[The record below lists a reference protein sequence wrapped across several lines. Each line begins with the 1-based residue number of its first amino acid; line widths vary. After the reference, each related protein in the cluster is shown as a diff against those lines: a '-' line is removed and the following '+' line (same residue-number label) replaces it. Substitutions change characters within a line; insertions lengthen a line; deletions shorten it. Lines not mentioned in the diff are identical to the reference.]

1 MKNLKEYIIERG
13 AAPEVS
19 KEELD
24 KVYVV
29 KDKDLD
35 GAILDVCDTEE
46 AAEKA
51 KAEHLKENDGA
62 NLEIESCNRSEVEK

>member
-13 AAPEVS
+13 SAPEVS

-29 KDKDLD
+29 KIYCFSISFKVKDSRIHVFSVNPI
-35 GAILDVCDTEE
+35 GET
-46 AAEKA
+46 
-51 KAEHLKENDGA
+51 
-62 NLEIESCNRSEVEK
+62 SC